1 MKTRLIFLIVSIFYA
16 NVSFATNLEK
26 YDIATRCNFA
36 SYELLKITGS
46 EYVNKV
52 SLDWLHT
59 VYFYR
64 DKLIVRSEWNDSNLS
79 QREMHNREEVLYL
92 IDVFGAKSTY
102 FNQLQCHKYLKS
114 I

>member
-1 MKTRLIFLIVSIFYA
+1 MKARLMFLIVSIFYA
-16 NVSFATNLEK
+16 NVSFASNLEK
-26 YDIATRCNFA
+26 YDIATKCNSA

-52 SLDWLHT
+52 SLDWLHK

-64 DKLIVRSEWNDSNLS
+64 DKLIIKSEWNDSNLS

-92 IDVFGAKSTY
+92 IDAFGAKSTY
-102 FNQLQCHKYLKS
+102 FNQLQCYKYSKS